1 MFWVIRVGSNIAA
14 VFVCLFFQ
22 NRAQGEIMQTNHL
35 GFTLIELLVV
45 VLIIGILASVALPQY
60 QKAVTKS
67 KLVFSFQMA
76 EKVRQAQEMFYLAN
90 GRYSNGP
97 NELDIDYPDCIKSTD
112 DHEGQFKCKDWLMV
126 VNYAW
131 RGSLHVMF
139 CPGYG
144 QKNCDNVP
152 GTNHYNA
159 TKMTFTFYYEHAN
172 SYLEPYAG
180 TKQVRCYNNKYL
192 CDFFLS
198 NYKATKV

>member
-1 MFWVIRVGSNIAA
+1 
-14 VFVCLFFQ
+14 
-22 NRAQGEIMQTNHL
+22 MQTNKR

-45 VLIIGILASVALPQY
+45 VLIIGILAAVALPQY

-67 KLVFSFQMA
+67 KLVSSFQMA

-112 DHEGQFKCKDWLMV
+112 DHEGQFKCKDWFMV

-131 RGSLHVMF
+131 RGSLHIMF